1 VPVSPRRSGSRLL
14 TALLC
19 LLTALT
25 VLSVGTLTASSAQA
39 KAIKTARAHYP
50 AAIEPLA
57 AYQPQ
62 TTCSPTAKPGVANF
76 AARLLAAY
84 PSTRSLGIVR
94 ACSVGGRSEHKEGR
108 AFDWGVSASSPS
120 GRAKVARFVHWLFKK
135 DRYGNRYA
143 MARRLGI
150 QYLIWNHHIWGAY
163 SASAGWRKY
172 TGADPHTTHVHISFT
187 WAGARAKTSFW
198 TGKVGNVGAAPI
210 PTLPG
215 STPHPTVPPTGGGG
229 SHGTTTP
236 PRPQP
241 LPAAVLP
248 GGPDLA
254 DETVSVLGAGAGA
267 LTTGQ
272 LVAGTRYLIEVS
284 GTYRWGTRA
293 NQAADAECSTAPGDP
308 TWRRD
313 RSVHPWDPTD
323 DHLDLYV
330 DGTDLQSTPDTDT
343 GDGCDTRTHTY
354 RWTYQPSRTGRVTF
368 AVWDPTTLTDNSGAL
383 TVRVIALVPRDEM
396 SWQLPATA
404 AAGVTSPGALEAG
417 GTYLVTVSGT
427 VEAGGGV
434 TSDAE
439 CSSSLVDP
447 VWRRDRSVDV
457 TDPGA
462 DNLDVLVDGDDRT
475 FRPVTDPDG
484 DGCDADSHSYRLT
497 ITAGSTRAVNLRVD
511 DPAWGDDTGALTVTA
526 VRVRP
531 AVDTETMAVDTAAPA
546 VATTRNY
553 LAGQQ
558 LRITATGTYAYAAGV
573 TADAECS
580 MTTADPVWRST
591 RSTLV
596 ADSHYLGDLTVN
608 GVTPDWRTVSGT
620 SSCDATTHSYQLL
633 YTPQQ
638 TGPITLGIADPDLS
652 DEAGALTV
660 TISPAG

>member
-1 VPVSPRRSGSRLL
+1 MPVSPRRSGSRLL
-14 TALLC
+14 AALLC
-19 LLTALT
+19 LLTALA
-25 VLSVGTLTASSAQA
+25 VLTVGTLTASSAQA
-39 KAIKTARAHYP
+39 KAIKTARGHYP

-84 PSTRSLGIVR
+84 PGTRSLGIVR

-120 GRAKVARFVHWLFKK
+120 GRAKVARLVHWLFKK
-135 DRYGNRYA
+135 DRFGNQYA

-163 SASAGWRKY
+163 AASAGWRKY

-198 TGKVGNVGAAPI
+198 TGKVGAVGAAPV

-215 STPHPTVPPTGGGG
+215 STPHPTVPPTGGG

-241 LPAAVLP
+241 VPAATLP

-254 DETVSVLGAGAGA
+254 DETVSVPGASSGT

-272 LVAGTRYLIEVS
+272 LVAGTRYLIEAS

-293 NQAADAECSTAPGDP
+293 DQAADAECSTAPGDP

-313 RSVHPWDPTD
+313 RSVHPWDPTN

-354 RWTYQPSRTGRVTF
+354 RWTYQPTRTGRVTF
-368 AVWDPTTLTDNSGAL
+368 ALWDPTTLTDNSGAL
-383 TVRVIALVPRDEM
+383 TVRVLAVVPRDDLT
-396 SWQLPATA
+396 WTLPAA
-404 AAGVTSPGALEAG
+404 AGAGVTSPGALEAG
-417 GTYLVTVSGT
+417 GTYQVTVSGT
-427 VEAGGGV
+427 VDAGGGV
-434 TSDAE
+434 ASDAA
-439 CSSSLVDP
+439 CSATTGDP
-447 VWRRDRSVDV
+447 VWRTERSVDPD
-457 TDPGA
+457 DPTA
-462 DNLDVLVDGDDRT
+462 DDLNVIVNQRYAT
-475 FRPVTDPDG
+475 FAPVSDPDG
-484 DGCDADSHSYRLT
+484 DGCDGVGHTYRLT
-497 ITAGSTRAVNLRVD
+497 LTPRSTAPVNLRID
-511 DPAWGDDTGALTVTA
+511 DPVFADDGGALTVT
-526 VRVRP
+526 VSRIRP
-531 AVDTETMAVDTAAPA
+531 VVGTETLAVDSAAGPTTTAR
-546 VATTRNY
+546 TY
-553 LAGQQ
+553 LAGQP
-558 LRITATGTYAYAAGV
+558 LVITATGSYAFAPGV

-580 MTTADPVWRST
+580 ATTADPVWRTT

-596 ADSHYLGDLTVN
+596 ADGRYLGDLTVD
-608 GVTPDWRTVSGT
+608 GTLPDWTT
-620 SSCDATTHSYQLL
+620 STGSRCDSTTHAYQLS
-633 YTPQQ
+633 YTPRA

-652 DEAGALTV
+652 DEAGTLTV